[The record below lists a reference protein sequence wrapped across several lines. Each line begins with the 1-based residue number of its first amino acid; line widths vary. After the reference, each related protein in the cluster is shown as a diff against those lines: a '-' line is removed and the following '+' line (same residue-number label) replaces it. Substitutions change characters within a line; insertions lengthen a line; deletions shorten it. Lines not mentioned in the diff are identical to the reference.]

1 MRVATN
7 VSAIFQQ
14 RQLRKTEE
22 GVAVSM
28 ERLSSGLRINNAGD
42 DAAGLQISTRLTS
55 QVNGM
60 NVAIRNANDGI
71 SMNQVAEGALQQ
83 VTNNLFRMKDLALQ
97 AANGTYSKE
106 DRKAVD
112 EEFQALKAEIDR
124 INDTT
129 RFGDTKLFYE
139 NTGSLIDTV
148 ERDIVN
154 GVQKT
159 WFTESEAV
167 IAERFGLL
175 GRGSLKLDLEY
186 VDGKSGTLAYVA
198 APAAAGP
205 QYEQVMVIDMGD
217 FQSSEDIFTD
227 GALAG
232 TVLHEMV
239 HAVMN
244 ANMDML
250 NLKSWFKEG
259 AAEVIRGADSELAQ
273 AIASAGSEAALLA
286 DFVGVNGLTSLP
298 ASPTNSQIRGVY
310 QGGYVALRIIEDEIG
325 ETGIQDFMAALSD
338 GETLD
343 DAFNIASNG
352 IWTNEAAFM
361 TDIQAIEADGDAK
374 FVNFIQDKMNL
385 TNLDNGA
392 LGGRDAAGG
401 DIREQTLIGAG
412 AGRSNFNNYVVLK
425 DGRNST
431 TDFDPVTNYY
441 NPPGGEVRLEDYQT
455 EINGAGGQAFTL
467 QVGANSQELISFTM
481 GSFTASSL
489 GLAYS
494 NVTDEP
500 QFAAIAVDDAL
511 RIVDKQRAQLGA
523 TMNRLEKSINSLENQ
538 VENISASRARIRD
551 ADFAI
556 ETADLTKGQILR
568 QASTTLLSQANQIPE
583 LALQL
588 LA

>member
-14 RQLRKTEE
+14 RQLRKTED

-60 NVAIRNANDGI
+60 SVAIRNANDGI

-129 RFGDTKLFYE
+129 RFGNTRLFYE

-148 ERDIVN
+148 ERDIVK

-159 WFTESEAV
+159 WFSESEAI
-167 IAERFGLL
+167 IAEEFGLL
-175 GRGSLKLDLEY
+175 GKGSLKLDLEY
-186 VDGKSGTLAYVA
+186 VDGVSGTLAYVA

-205 QYEQVMVIDMGD
+205 QFEQVMVIDMSD
-217 FQSSEDIFTD
+217 FQTQEDIFKD

-250 NLKSWFKEG
+250 NLKLWFKEG
-259 AAEVIRGADSELAQ
+259 AAEVIRGADDELAQ

-286 DFVGVNGLTSLP
+286 DFVGANGLTTLP
-298 ASPTNSQIRGVY
+298 GAPTNSQIRGIY
-310 QGGYVALRIIEDEIG
+310 QGGYVAFRMIEDEIG
-325 ETGIQDFMAALSD
+325 PEGVKDFMAALSD

-352 IWTNEAAFM
+352 IWTDEATFLA
-361 TDIQAIEADGDAK
+361 DIQAVEADGDAK

-385 TNLDNGA
+385 NNLDNGA
-392 LGGRDAAGG
+392 LGGRDAEGG
-401 DIREQTLIGAG
+401 DIREQTLIGSG
-412 AGRSNFNNYVVLK
+412 ANRSNFNNYVVLK

-441 NPPGGEVRLEDYQT
+441 DPPGGEVRLEDYQT
-455 EINGAGGQAFTL
+455 EVSGAGGQAFTL

-481 GSFTASSL
+481 GSFSSSSL
-489 GLAYS
+489 GLSYA

-511 RIVDKQRAQLGA
+511 LIVDKQRAQLGA
-523 TMNRLEKSINSLENQ
+523 TMNRLEKSIFSLENQ

-551 ADFAI
+551 ADYAV
-556 ETADLTKGQILR
+556 ETAELTKGQILR
-568 QASTTLLSQANQIPE
+568 QASTTLLSQANQIPQ